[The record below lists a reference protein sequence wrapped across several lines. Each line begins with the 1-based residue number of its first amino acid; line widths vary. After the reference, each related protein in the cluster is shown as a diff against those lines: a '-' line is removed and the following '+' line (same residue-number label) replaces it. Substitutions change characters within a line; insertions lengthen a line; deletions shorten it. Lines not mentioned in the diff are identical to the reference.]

1 MIDFNTLYQDLF
13 LSAIKGGFETIAQTA
28 HSYFKRPLILLDV
41 QYNILTAYPK
51 QPIGDRQWD
60 SLYHKSSVPEEYV
73 LQFGEHQYARIA
85 REKNEPLLANWGIVQ
100 DAPRL
105 MSCVRVD
112 GLVRGYVSVIVS
124 KEECIQELKDAL
136 SLVAKAF
143 GLEFQKHPGLSMEAS
158 ALHSAFLEALIKKNI
173 SSTEALK
180 RWMQKV
186 HGGISGDYCMIAAAC
201 LGNRGTFLPLDYV
214 YKHVWD
220 MGEDMISLIRD
231 NVLYVLVT
239 GLGKKKV
246 STVKMDHV
254 LEKLKKYKFSVGV
267 SRVYSNLLET
277 SSYYYQSIRALDSMK
292 LKNDPWGI
300 VYYDQCALQDMF
312 CKLLENMEPVHYLH
326 PAIRTLQIYDKEQ
339 NADYLQTLEE
349 YIEHFC
355 EHSSTAK
362 SMNIHRNTLFYRIR
376 RIQEIADIDLNDLDT
391 CTHLLNSFYL
401 MKLDNRLAD
410 VSV

>member
-1 MIDFNTLYQDLF
+1 MINFNALYEDLF
-13 LSAIKGGFETIAQTA
+13 LSAIKGGFDTIAQA
-28 HSYFKRPLILLDV
+28 ANSYLKRPLILLDV

-60 SLYHKSSVPEEYV
+60 YLYHQSCVPEDLV
-73 LQFGEHQYARIA
+73 LQFGEYQYARIA
-85 REKNEPLLANWGIVQ
+85 REKSEPLLVNWGVVRNS
-100 DAPRL
+100 PRL

-112 GLVRGYVSVIVS
+112 GIVRGYVSVIIS
-124 KEECIQELKDAL
+124 KEECTQEYKTAL

-143 GLEFQKHPGLSMEAS
+143 GLEFQKHPGLSMESS
-158 ALHSAFLEALIKKNI
+158 ALHSVFLESLIKKTI
-173 SSTEALK
+173 SSREALK
-180 RWMQKV
+180 RWKQKV

-201 LGNRGTFLPLDYV
+201 LGDKGTFLPIDYV
-214 YKHVWD
+214 YKHIWD
-220 MGEDMISLIRD
+220 LGEDMISLIRD

-246 STVKMDHV
+246 SSMKMEHI

-267 SRVYSNLLET
+267 SRTYSDLLET
-277 SSYYYQSIRALDSMK
+277 SSYYYQSVQALDS
-292 LKNDPWGI
+292 LKHQKEAWGI
-300 VYYDQCALQDMF
+300 MYYDQCALQDMF
-312 CKLLENMEPVHYLH
+312 GKLLENMEPVHYIH
-326 PAIRTLQIYDKEQ
+326 PAIKVLQVYDMEQ
-339 NADYLQTLEE
+339 NADYLRTLQV

-376 RIQEIADIDLNDLDT
+376 RIQEIADIDLDDLDT

-401 MKLDNRLAD
+401 MKLDKRLAGKHI
-410 VSV
+410 